1 MRICGVIAAV
11 GAAAAV
17 AHARSVEQ
25 RGLYEVAVGVS
36 DSYQVDDGYSYGS
49 PSPVAAPAPSNTQY
63 VMVGGT
69 AGLVYS
75 PEYVYANVGDTIVF
89 QFGAKNHTVT
99 QSSFAQPCW
108 ALPGGINLLD

>member
-1 MRICGVIAAV
+1 MRISGVIVAV

-17 AHARSVEQ
+17 AHARSFEQ
-25 RGLYEVAVGVS
+25 RGLYEGDV
-36 DSYQVDDGYSYGS
+36 YSYGN
-49 PSPVAAPAPSNTQY
+49 PSPVAPPAASNTQY
-63 VMVGGT
+63 VMVGGS

-75 PEYVYANVGDTIVF
+75 PEYVYANVGDTILF

-108 ALPGGINLLD
+108 ALPGGITLLD

>member
-1 MRICGVIAAV
+1 MRISGVIAAV

-25 RGLYEVAVGVS
+25 RGVYEVAVGVS
-36 DSYQVDDGYSYGS
+36 DSYQVDGYSYGS
-49 PSPVAAPAPSNTQY
+49 PSPVGAPAPSKTQY

-75 PEYVYANVGDTIVF
+75 PEYVYANVGDVVIF
-89 QFGAKNHTVT
+89 NFGTKNHTVT

-108 ALPGGINLLD
+108 ALPGGITPF